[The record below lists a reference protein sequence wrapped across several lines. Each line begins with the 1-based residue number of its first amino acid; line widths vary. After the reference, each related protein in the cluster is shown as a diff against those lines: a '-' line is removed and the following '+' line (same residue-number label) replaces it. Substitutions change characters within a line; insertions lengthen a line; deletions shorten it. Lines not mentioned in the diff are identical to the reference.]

1 MQPLN
6 RVLLLLLMIGAG
18 LYYWRQEQTK
28 SEYQRQVGALSS
40 ALDRRYL
47 SPANPAAQ
55 SEAMFLRALV
65 ILADFRSLVAR
76 DRLPAGEDAYLRDAL
91 IAAGYVAPGEIAL
104 VSRTLKS
111 NLNLCQELKIIGSDE
126 GVQALLTGQAP
137 IIRTGSFKG
146 DTLVIGRQIPPSLA
160 PELANHPANYALLPS
175 AAATLIWP
183 FTFTD
188 AVMTAITEFS
198 NQGLLDLKTT
208 RELQKRAEQVKAAQQ
223 P

>member
-6 RVLLLLLMIGAG
+6 RILLVLILIGAG
-18 LYYWRQEQTK
+18 IYYWRQEKTK

-47 SPANPAAQ
+47 SSANPAAQ

-65 ILADFRSLVAR
+65 ILADFRSLVAQE
-76 DRLPAGEDAYLRDAL
+76 RLPPGEDAYLQDAL
-91 IAAGYVAPGEIAL
+91 TTAGYVSSGEIGL
-104 VSRTLKS
+104 VARSLKT
-111 NLNLCQELKIIGSDE
+111 NLTLCQEMKIMGSED

-137 IIRTGSFKG
+137 VIRTGSFKG

-160 PELANHPANYALLPS
+160 PEIANHPANYALLPS

-183 FTFTD
+183 FTLSDSVMAAVTD
-188 AVMTAITEFS
+188 FNI
-198 NQGLLDLKTT
+198 QGLIDSKTA
-208 RELQKRAEQVKAAQQ
+208 RELQARALQVKTMK